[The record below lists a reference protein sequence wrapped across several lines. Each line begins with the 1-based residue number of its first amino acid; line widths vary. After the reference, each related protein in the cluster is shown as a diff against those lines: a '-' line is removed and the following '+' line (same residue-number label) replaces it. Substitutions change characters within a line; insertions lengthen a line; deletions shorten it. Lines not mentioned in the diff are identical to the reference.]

1 MHEILPPGYHAPVR
15 LLRSRDFRL
24 LVVSNGL
31 SSLGDELALVALTI
45 KVFDISHSGIAVSAV
60 LLAGIVPLVV
70 FSPLAGSIVDRTEST
85 GTLAIASA
93 IQAGLA
99 VGLAFVHPVWAIVAL
114 SFLLGSVASVAS
126 PAVFAIMPMAVEEED
141 LTEANANMETARY
154 VGMVAG
160 PIIAGGL
167 AAATGKSDAALLVDA
182 ITFLVITSAAASLT
196 IRRPP
201 QPTEQGG
208 RPKGEARSGFS
219 FLARDRVLLI
229 AVVAI
234 AATVLF
240 AAMDNVAEVFFARN
254 VLDAGNWG
262 YGALAAAWLAGMAVG
277 AALIARRLPEDRLA
291 PAILVAS
298 LAGGVAVAIAA
309 ALPAIV
315 LALSMFA
322 VGGVA
327 NGVVTVSMRSL
338 LHHRVPDQLRG
349 RVFSAYFGVVMA
361 GQLGA
366 TALGGVL
373 VAVLHSRVVLLIG
386 GLGGAAAG
394 LIGLALFAALPSS
407 ARASN
412 IVVVP
417 ETGLVERRLLVVRDI
432 TPPEN
437 MAEDV
442 VVDATNERVEVLP
455 SVEPSS

>member
-1 MHEILPPGYHAPVR
+1 MHGILPPGYHAPVR

-45 KVFDISHSGIAVSAV
+45 KVFDVSHSGIAVSAV
-60 LLAGIVPLVV
+60 LLAGILPLVV

-126 PAVFAIMPMAVEEED
+126 PAVFAIMPMVVDEED
-141 LTEANANMETARY
+141 LTEANANMEAARY
-154 VGMVAG
+154 IGMVAG

-201 QPTEQGG
+201 EPAEGG
-208 RPKGEARSGFS
+208 RLKGEARRGFS
-219 FLARDRVLLI
+219 FIARDRVLLI
-229 AVVAI
+229 AVLAI

-254 VLDAGNWG
+254 VLHAGNWG
-262 YGALAAAWLAGMAVG
+262 YGALAAVWLAGMVVG
-277 AALIARRLPEDRLA
+277 AAVIARRLPVDRLA
-291 PAILVAS
+291 PAILIAS
-298 LAGGVAVAIAA
+298 LGGGVAVAIAA
-309 ALPAIV
+309 AFPAVV

-373 VAVLHSRVVLLIG
+373 VALVHSRVVLLIG
-386 GLGGAAAG
+386 GLGGATAG

-407 ARASN
+407 TRASN

-417 ETGLVERRLLVVRDI
+417 ETEPVEHRLVVVRDLM
-432 TPPEN
+432 PPEDT
-437 MAEDV
+437 AEELAD
-442 VVDATNERVEVLP
+442 EPVEVLP

>member
-1 MHEILPPGYHAPVR
+1 MPPGYHAPVR

>member
-60 LLAGIVPLVV
+60 LLAGIVPLVA

-126 PAVFAIMPMAVEEED
+126 PAVFAIMPMAVDEED

-154 VGMVAG
+154 IGMVAG

-167 AAATGKSDAALLVDA
+167 AATTGRSDAALLVDA

-201 QPTEQGG
+201 EPTEQGR
-208 RPKGEARSGFS
+208 RPKGEARRGFS

-262 YGALAAAWLAGMAVG
+262 YGALAAAWLAGMVVG

-322 VGGVA
+322 LGGVA

-417 ETGLVERRLLVVRDI
+417 EAESIERRLVVVRDI
-432 TPPEN
+432 TPPQET
-437 MAEDV
+437 AQDG
-442 VVDATNERVEVLP
+442 TNERVEVLP

>member
-1 MHEILPPGYHAPVR
+1 MA
-15 LLRSRDFRL
+15 
-24 LVVSNGL
+24 NGL

-93 IQAGLA
+93 LQAGLA
-99 VGLAFVHPVWAIVAL
+99 VGLAFVHPVWAIVTL

-126 PAVFAIMPMAVEEED
+126 PAVFAIMPMAVDEED

-154 VGMVAG
+154 IGMVAG

-167 AAATGKSDAALLVDA
+167 AATTGKSDAALLVDA
-182 ITFLVITSAAASLT
+182 ITFLVITSAAASLS

-201 QPTEQGG
+201 DPAEQGA
-208 RPKGEARSGFS
+208 RPKGEARRGFT
-219 FLARDRVLLI
+219 FLASDRVLLI

-234 AATVLF
+234 ATTVLF

-262 YGALAAAWLAGMAVG
+262 YGALAAVWLAGMVVG
-277 AALIARRLPEDRLA
+277 AAVIARRLPEDRLA
-291 PAILVAS
+291 PAILVA
-298 LAGGVAVAIAA
+298 AFGGGVAVAIAA
-309 ALPAIV
+309 AFPAV
-315 LALSMFA
+315 ALALTMFA
-322 VGGVA
+322 VGGIA

-373 VAVLHSRVVLLIG
+373 VAVLHSRAVLLIG
-386 GLGGAAAG
+386 GLGGAVAG
-394 LIGLALFAALPSS
+394 LIGLVLFGALPSS

-417 ETGLVERRLLVVRDI
+417 ETEPVERRLVVVRDLM
-432 TPPEN
+432 PQADAPEGS
-437 MAEDV
+437 MDEP
-442 VVDATNERVEVLP
+442 VEVLP

>member
-1 MHEILPPGYHAPVR
+1 
-15 LLRSRDFRL
+15 L

-45 KVFDISHSGIAVSAV
+45 KVFDVSHSGIAVSAV
-60 LLAGIVPLVV
+60 LLAGIVPLVL
-70 FSPLAGSIVDRTEST
+70 FSPIAGSIVDRTEST
-85 GTLAIASA
+85 GALAIASA
-93 IQAGLA
+93 MQAGLA
-99 VGLAFVHPVWAIVAL
+99 VGLAFVQPVWAIVAL

-126 PAVFAIMPMAVEEED
+126 PAVFAIIPMVVDDED

-154 VGMVAG
+154 IGMVAG

-167 AAATGKSDAALLVDA
+167 AAATGRSDAALLVDA

-196 IRRPP
+196 VRRPP
-201 QPTEQGG
+201 EPAEDGG
-208 RPKGEARSGFS
+208 RSKGEARKGFA

-262 YGALAAAWLAGMAVG
+262 YGALAAVWLAGMVVG
-277 AALIARRLPEDRLA
+277 AAVIARRLPEERLA
-291 PAILVAS
+291 LAIFFA
-298 LAGGVAVAIAA
+298 AFGGGVAVVIAASFPAIA
-309 ALPAIV
+309 
-315 LALSMFA
+315 LALTMFGL
-322 VGGVA
+322 GGVA
-327 NGVVTVSMRSL
+327 NGVVSVSMRSL
-338 LHHRVPDQLRG
+338 LHHRVPEQMRG

-373 VAVLHSRVVLLIG
+373 VALVHSRAVLLFG
-386 GLGGAAAG
+386 GLGGAVAG
-394 LIGLALFAALPSS
+394 LIGLASFMALPSS
-407 ARASN
+407 ARASTV
-412 IVVVP
+412 VVVP
-417 ETGLVERRLLVVRDI
+417 DIEPVERRLVVVRDI
-432 TPPEN
+432 TPPELV
-437 MAEDV
+437 AEDE
-442 VVDATNERVEVLP
+442 AKGSANEPVQVLP

>member
-1 MHEILPPGYHAPVR
+1 MRLVR
-15 LLRSRDFRL
+15 LLRLRDFRL
-24 LVVSNGL
+24 LVLSNGL

-45 KVFDISHSGIAVSAV
+45 KVFDASHSGIAVSAV

-70 FSPLAGSIVDRTEST
+70 FSPLAGLIVDRTEST

-99 VGLAFVHPVWAIVAL
+99 VALAFVDPVWAIVAL
-114 SFLLGSVASVAS
+114 SFLMGSVASVAS
-126 PAVFAIMPMAVEEED
+126 PAVFAVMPMAVEDAD

-182 ITFLVITSAAASLT
+182 ITFLVITSAAASLG

-201 QPTEQGG
+201 EPVGEGG
-208 RPKGEARSGFS
+208 RPKREARKGFA
-219 FLARDRVLLI
+219 FIAKDRVLLI
-229 AVVAI
+229 AVIAI

-262 YGALAAAWLAGMAVG
+262 YGALAAVWLAGMVVG
-277 AALIARRLPEDRLA
+277 AAVIARRLANDRLA
-291 PAILVAS
+291 PAVLIA
-298 LAGGVAVAIAA
+298 AFGGGVAVAIAA
-309 ALPAIV
+309 AFPAIG
-315 LALSMFA
+315 LALTMFA
-322 VGGVA
+322 LGGVA
-327 NGVVTVSMRSL
+327 NGVVSVAMRSL
-338 LHHRVPDQLRG
+338 LHHRVPDHLRG

-373 VAVLHSRVVLLIG
+373 VATLGSRSVLLVG
-386 GLGGAAAG
+386 GVGGAVVG
-394 LIGLALFAALPSS
+394 LVGLAAIAALPRSS
-407 ARASN
+407 RVSKV
-412 IVVVP
+412 VVVP
-417 ETGLVERRLLVVRDI
+417 DTEPVESQVVMVRDI
-432 TPPEN
+432 TPPQ
-437 MAEDV
+437 DGQI
-442 VVDATNERVEVLP
+442 ERVEVLP
-455 SVEPSS
+455 SGGPSS